1 MTKIVRN
8 DEIAMVLIIENIAL
22 VRFSENWNDFLR
34 FNSEEFKPVRR
45 SAIAMFAT
53 KYAPFDVKIVD
64 LYLTIAIKS
73 MPFRTSARIA
83 TTIVK
88 ISNHVRLV
96 SSIPRREA
104 VLFNIAATTPP
115 VVFSLVI
122 ISGFPFSSPSD

>member
-8 DEIAMVLIIENIAL
+8 DEIELVQIMENIAL
-22 VRFSENWNDFLR
+22 VRFSEIWNDFLR
-34 FNSEEFKPVRR
+34 LNSEEFKPVRR

-64 LYLTIAIKS
+64 LYRTIAIKS
-73 MPFRTSARIA
+73 EPLRTTARIPM
-83 TTIVK
+83 TVVK

-96 SSIPRREA
+96 TAIPRREA